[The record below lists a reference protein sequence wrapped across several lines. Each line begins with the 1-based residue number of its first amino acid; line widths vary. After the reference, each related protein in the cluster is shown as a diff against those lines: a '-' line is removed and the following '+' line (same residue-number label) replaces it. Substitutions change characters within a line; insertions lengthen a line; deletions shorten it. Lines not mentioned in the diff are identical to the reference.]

1 MSQEVAYSPAPFA
14 ETVRAAVAAGEIAG
28 AAAAV
33 TTVRTVRMECFG
45 YRNQAERRPVEI
57 DTIFRLGS
65 TAKCMFTAAALAIV
79 EDRGIDL
86 ERDIT
91 EWLPELADR
100 RVLRSPTAEI
110 DDTVPADRQI
120 TIRDVL
126 TFQLGIGIYM
136 QPFDT
141 PILRAM
147 MAAGVAP
154 SHIPVPFGSD
164 EFMTRLGSLPLA
176 HQPGETFMYH
186 LGDDVLRVL
195 LTRITRQ
202 PLQEILEERVFEPLS
217 MFDTG
222 ISVPRSK
229 LHRFS
234 TGYLPQTT
242 PGAPLEVADEADGH
256 YAQDPVFPNHL
267 MSTIDDF
274 RKFTQMLL
282 GEGTYGGRK
291 VLKPESVALM
301 MTDHLTAAQK
311 KLSPAPEGWWEQ
323 RGWGMGATVYARSVP
338 GGPNAGSYS
347 WFGGDGPHY
356 LVDKK
361 RGSAI
366 VLMMPRAVRSQ
377 SGTQLGYEFELETY
391 RNCLSDPAF

>member
-1 MSQEVAYSPAPFA
+1 MSQQITRSLPPFA
-14 ETVRAAVAAGEIAG
+14 KGVRAAVAIGDVAG
-28 AAAAV
+28 AVAAV
-33 TTVRTVRMECFG
+33 MTPRTVRMECFG
-45 YRNQAERRPVEI
+45 FRNQAERTPVEI

-65 TAKCMFTAAALAIV
+65 TAKSMFTAAALAII
-79 EDRGIDL
+79 EDRRIDL
-86 ERDIT
+86 DKSIC

-100 RVLRSPTAEI
+100 RVLRSPASEI
-110 DDTVPADRQI
+110 EDTVPASRQI

-126 TFQLGIGIYM
+126 TFQLGIGIYL
-136 QPFDT
+136 QPSDT

-154 SHIPVPFGSD
+154 SPVPVPFGPD
-164 EFMTRLGSLPLA
+164 EFIARLATLPLA

-195 LTRITRQ
+195 ITRITGQ
-202 PLQEILEERVFEPLS
+202 PLREILQERVFEPLS

-256 YAQDPVFPNHL
+256 YAKDPIFPNHL

-282 GEGTYGGRK
+282 GEGTHGGRQ

-301 MTDHLTAAQK
+301 MTDHLTPAQK
-311 KLSPAPEGWWEQ
+311 RLSPAPEGWWEQ

-338 GGPNAGSYS
+338 QGPNAGSYS

-366 VLMMPRAVRSQ
+366 ILMIPRAVRSQ

-391 RNCLSDPAF
+391 LNFLNNPDF